1 MHQPYLPGMPMP
13 PRPTESRDARTALA
27 SYPNVTTEDLC
38 RYAKF
43 LGASAELLVDSLFMR
58 LGERA
63 FPMPEH
69 ERCDRALILPNGTP
83 IRIQVKTRHTQND
96 RGDYIF
102 TLRQRSERGCT
113 GRGPYEPQD
122 FDILAMAV
130 LTENVIRFT
139 ADWHLRQVIHAS
151 EITELRRNP
160 RRSLDAALARLGH
173 TDAIPGGWD
182 GDLDLAA

>member
-13 PRPTESRDARTALA
+13 PRPTETRDARTALA
-27 SYPNVTTEDLC
+27 TYPAITTQDLC

-43 LGASAELLVDSLFMR
+43 LGASAELLVDSFFMR
-58 LGERA
+58 FGERV

-69 ERCDRALILPNGTP
+69 ERCDRVLILPDGTP

-122 FDILAMAV
+122 FDILAMVA
-130 LTENVIRFT
+130 LSEGVIRFT

-151 EITELRRNP
+151 EIAELRRNP
-160 RRSLDAALARLGH
+160 RQSLDAALARLGH

-182 GDLDLAA
+182 GDLGLAA

>member
-13 PRPTESRDARTALA
+13 PRPTERRDARTALA
-27 SYPNVTTEDLC
+27 TYPAMSTEDLC
-38 RYAKF
+38 RHAKP
-43 LGASAELLVDSLFMR
+43 LGRAAELLVDSALVR
-58 LGERA
+58 LGERVYPA
-63 FPMPEH
+63 DEH
-69 ERCDRALILPNGTP
+69 ERHDRLLLLPSGASL
-83 IRIQVKTRHTQND
+83 RLQVKTRHTQND

-130 LTENVIRFT
+130 LTENVIRF
-139 ADWHLRQVIHAS
+139 AANWHLRQVIHAS
-151 EITELRRNP
+151 EIAELRRNP